1 MPFAP
6 SFSGNCR
13 RCWRTGP
20 SLFTALQDQLGLKLD
35 SSKGTV
41 EVVVADSAEKPSAN
55 QLSDSLSNQ
64 HL

>member
-1 MPFAP
+1 M
-6 SFSGNCR
+6 GDT
-13 RCWRTGP
+13 TGP
-20 SLFTALQDQLGLKLD
+20 SLFTALQNQLGLKLD